1 MSGLFD
7 TFTVAKRG
15 LNVHQSAI
23 NTTSHNIAN
32 ANTEGYSRQRS
43 VIETTR
49 PFGGMSRFDASGPG
63 QVGTGAE
70 VTTIQRIRDY
80 FIDYQVRNE
89 NGKLGNYDV
98 RSNFLTQVEDVFG
111 EPSDKAMQ
119 KLFSQFFASYQEL
132 AKTPEKSASRT
143 VALEK
148 TIALTDTI
156 NHTYTQLE
164 KMVTDAQGL
173 LQSNVN
179 DLNGYLDD
187 INELNKQI
195 TSVCAVGQ
203 TPNDLM
209 DSRDVLLDKVSRM
222 LGMTVER
229 KDKEAINLK
238 AEGFQSADNTIEN
251 LVNAD
256 PNATCARFSYVKGVK
271 DPVEDPAGSGHYKVS
286 FDYYPLG
293 NSNAAP
299 KTIEITKLNILSANS
314 LKDSLEQNRIL
325 IADKDGNAVLKGS
338 STVSGKT
345 YDVEKINGVITSVV
359 DKSTNP
365 PTTLTKTG
373 VNWET
378 TSVPPTIVADSDIRD
393 SLNVDL
399 NKSIFQIYKL
409 DPAVNSVDPKNI
421 KGEIAGNQSVQN
433 MVLGYM
439 KDLDKIAASLAY
451 SVNAIVT
458 GNTIAGANSLAD
470 NKSYEMLFVNS
481 DTPTT
486 DAGISAKT
494 ITVNKNIIDDTSK
507 LNCKAKDT
515 DGERNGDR
523 AQAIADLISTKMNI
537 SNIDLDGAISVKELI
552 REDFFGSTF
561 AGVSLDSTTHVKIK
575 GNTDGKTVDG
585 YYKDIISELGTKT
598 QEANRIT
605 ENERDVILKDLENQR
620 LSVSGVS
627 LDEEMTNL
635 IQYQHAYQASAKV
648 ISTVDELLDVVI
660 NGLKR

>member
-7 TFTVAKRG
+7 TFTIGKRG
-15 LNVHQSAI
+15 LNVNQSAI

-32 ANTEGYSRQRS
+32 ANTTGYSRQRA

-49 PFGGMSRFDASGPG
+49 PFGGMSRFDSAGPG

-70 VTTIQRIRDY
+70 VSTIQRIRDS
-80 FIDYQVRNE
+80 FLDYQVRNE

-98 RSNFLTQVEDVFG
+98 SSTFLTQVEDVFG
-111 EPSDKAMQ
+111 EPSDKGIQ
-119 KLFSQFFASYQEL
+119 KLFSQFYSSYQEL
-132 AKTPEKSASRT
+132 AKTPEKSAART
-143 VALEK
+143 VALEN
-148 TIALTDTI
+148 TVALTDAI

-164 KMVTDAQGL
+164 KKVTDAQDL

-209 DSRDVLLDKVSRM
+209 DTRDNLLDKVSKLM
-222 LGMTVER
+222 GITVER

-238 AEGFQSADNTIEN
+238 AEGFQASGNTIKN

-256 PNATCARFSYVKGVK
+256 PNADYSRFSYVKGVDVK
-271 DPVEDPAGSGHYKVS
+271 ATDPSTGKITQIEVS
-286 FDYYPLG
+286 YYPLG
-293 NSNAAP
+293 NSNSVP
-299 KTIEITKLNILSANS
+299 KTITVNGTDLEN
-314 LKDSLEQNRIL
+314 LKKSLEQNRMI
-325 IADKDGNAVLKGS
+325 IADKDGVLSDNTG
-338 STVSGKT
+338 T
-345 YDVEKINGVITSVV
+345 NITSPA
-359 DKSTNP
+359 T
-365 PTTLTKTG
+365 
-373 VNWET
+373 E
-378 TSVPPTIVADSDIRD
+378 AQM
-393 SLNVDL
+393 

-409 DPAVNSVDPKNI
+409 DPTVNYVDPKNV
-421 KGEIAGNQSVQN
+421 KGEIAGNQSVQD

-458 GNTIAGANSLAD
+458 GNTETGQASKAD
-470 NKSYEMLFVNS
+470 TKTYDMLFVNS
-481 DTPTT
+481 NDTTT

-494 ITVNKNIIDDTSK
+494 ITVNKDILADTSK

-523 AQAIADLISTKMNI
+523 AQAIADLM
-537 SNIDLDGAISVKELI
+537 SVKFNVSKIDSDKSVDELT
-552 REDFFGSTF
+552 RKDFFDSSLSGYSG
-561 AGVSLDSTTHVKIK
+561 ASLDSTYVKIQ
-575 GNTDGKTVDG
+575 GNTDGKTIDA
-585 YYKDIISELGTKT
+585 YYKDLVNQLGTKT
-598 QEANRIT
+598 EEANRIT

-635 IQYQHAYQASAKV
+635 IQFQHAYQASAKI